1 MSKATPAPAT
11 AVIDVI
17 EEDDTFPEVRI
28 WLYARLVGQPL
39 LGPLFDRNSW
49 YEFVVDP
56 SCTYWFLLI
65 GSVWIFFRGDY
76 NVSPPP
82 YLFHQCVAPVT
93 LNTPPLAP
101 FPF

>member
-39 LGPLFDRNSW
+39 LGPLFCLT
-49 YEFVVDP
+49 E
-56 SCTYWFLLI
+56 
-65 GSVWIFFRGDY
+65 
-76 NVSPPP
+76 
-82 YLFHQCVAPVT
+82 
-93 LNTPPLAP
+93 TPGMSL
-101 FPF
+101 